1 MSCCS
6 ATPYKCFSQL
16 CSDPTCMM
24 ANPLLPYS
32 LVAMVK
38 RRIPKFNVEGT
49 QYTLSIPAIQ
59 QNDLPFNIVNAMV
72 HDVFARKYVL
82 LLLLFFLVFFFS
94 YKFFKYVFSPPL
106 KVSWE
111 NCCTRMMHPDILI
124 ITESD
129 WASWVLDFTTRY
141 GYLLFR
147 RMIWLWRGSWLAL
160 NVCCRVI
167 RNISSLEQW
176 E

>member
-6 ATPYKCFSQL
+6 AAPYKCFSQL

-24 ANPLLPYS
+24 ANPLLPYN

-82 LLLLFFLVFFFS
+82 LSLFVFCFFF
-94 YKFFKYVFSPPL
+94 FFPINFLNMFFPSSPL
-106 KVSWE
+106 KVS
-111 NCCTRMMHPDILI
+111 
-124 ITESD
+124 
-129 WASWVLDFTTRY
+129 
-141 GYLLFR
+141 
-147 RMIWLWRGSWLAL
+147 
-160 NVCCRVI
+160 
-167 RNISSLEQW
+167 
-176 E
+176 